1 MNPAFQRYVE
11 AASGLTNLTAKKA
24 EQVARS
30 LVRSGAAAGDQIG
43 ELTED
48 LMERQRRNREALA
61 AFVKKE
67 SERAVGAMGLTTRR
81 DQAALERRIDRLEAE
96 IRRLGGSTARKST
109 AKKATAKK
117 ATAKKAT
124 AKKATAKKATAK
136 KSTAK

>member
-61 AFVKKE
+61 AFVRKE

-109 AKKATAKK
+109 AKKA
-117 ATAKKAT
+117 
-124 AKKATAKKATAK
+124 
-136 KSTAK
+136 